1 LSDFG
6 VPPVVVVTVSEPL
19 DFGDEFFKGGE
30 GVSVVVLVFE
40 N

>member
-1 LSDFG
+1 
-6 VPPVVVVTVSEPL
+6 VVVSVHEFVDL
-19 DFGDEFFKGGE
+19 DGEFFEGGE

>member
-1 LSDFG
+1 MVVSVHERPDSDG
-6 VPPVVVVTVSEPL
+6 
-19 DFGDEFFKGGE
+19 EFFMRGE

>member
-1 LSDFG
+1 LSNFG
-6 VPPVVVVTVSEPL
+6 APSDVVVSVHDGFNL
-19 DFGDEFFKGGE
+19 DGEFFESGE